1 MTGTGLV
8 VIGAGTFAVEVARYL
23 GDLVAAGHDDYRVA
37 RYLAVA
43 GEPVHA
49 PVELCA
55 ALDDFAPEPGTRV
68 VLALADPA
76 LRRPL
81 IDGLIAGHGLDAVN
95 VVHPA
100 ARVGPAQIAGAGNI
114 IGPDCYVG
122 ADAVLGGFNVVH
134 YHCSIGHHS
143 RVGSNN
149 FFAPNFHCGS
159 DVEIGDDNYF
169 GLSCTIAP
177 GVDAGSGSRFQAGIT
192 LFENP
197 ASGHSHL
204 VPSRIKS
211 IKTS

>member
-1 MTGTGLV
+1 MTDAGLV
-8 VIGAGTFAVEVARYL
+8 VIGAGTFAVEVTRYL
-23 GDLVAAGHDDYRVA
+23 DDLVAAGHDDHRVE

-43 GEPVHA
+43 GEPVYA
-49 PVELCA
+49 PAERCT
-55 ALDDFAPEPGTRV
+55 ALEEFAPEPGARV

-76 LRRPL
+76 RRRPL
-81 IDGLIAGHGLDAVN
+81 IDGLIADHGLDAVN

-100 ARVGPAQIAGAGNI
+100 ARVDPAQIAGAGNI
-114 IGPDCYVG
+114 IGPDCYIG
-122 ADAVLGGFNVVH
+122 ADAVLGGFNIIH
-134 YHCSIGHHS
+134 YHCSVGHHS
-143 RVGSNN
+143 RIGSNN

-159 DVEIGDDNYF
+159 GVEIGDDNFF
-169 GLSCTIAP
+169 GLSCTVAP

-192 LFENP
+192 LFENA